1 MANPAENTLSEVLAA
16 YAFAGEVVGAAR
28 FGQGHI
34 NDTFCVYTQ
43 TAEGDCV
50 RYILQRMSAAAF
62 KHPDQLMQNIVG
74 VTDYLRDLIEKDG
87 DAARETMT
95 VLRTKNGAAY
105 FTDSEGGAWR
115 VYPFVENTL
124 CLQKAETPEL
134 FYASA
139 KAFGNFQRM
148 LKDYPADTL
157 FETIE
162 KFHDTENRLANFE
175 KALAAD
181 KLGRAKDCAPEIAF
195 VKAHAADCS
204 VALEALRA
212 GRLPLR
218 VTHNDT
224 KLNNI
229 LIDKDTG
236 EGICVIDLD
245 TVMPGLTAYDFGD
258 AIRVGGNTADEGD
271 PDISH
276 VSISIPNFTA
286 FARGFL
292 SAVHG
297 VITDEETASLV
308 MGAKLM
314 TWECASRFLADYLNG
329 DVYFKIHYPTQNLD
343 RARNQIALVQDI
355 DRHQAQLEAI
365 IESVLREVC
374 GGKD

>member
-1 MANPAENTLSEVLAA
+1 MANPAENALSEVLAA

-87 DAARETMT
+87 GDAARETMT

-157 FETIE
+157 F
-162 KFHDTENRLANFE
+162 
-175 KALAAD
+175 
-181 KLGRAKDCAPEIAF
+181 

-245 TVMPGLTAYDFGD
+245 TVMPGLSINDFGD
-258 AIRVGGNTADEGD
+258 SIRFGANHSAEDERD
-271 PDISH
+271 LSKVNFDLPLFDIY
-276 VSISIPNFTA
+276 TK
-286 FARGFL
+286 GFL
-292 SAVHG
+292 EGAAG
-297 VITDEETASLV
+297 TLTDAEKEYLPW
-308 MGAKLM
+308 GAKLM
-314 TWECASRFLADYLNG
+314 TLECGIRFLTDYLEG
-329 DVYFKIHYPTQNLD
+329 DTYFKIHRDGQNLD
-343 RARNQIALVQDI
+343 RCRTQFKLMRDMEARWDEMAAVVKKY
-355 DRHQAQLEAI
+355 
-365 IESVLREVC
+365 S
-374 GGKD
+374 

>member
-16 YAFAGEVVGAAR
+16 YAFAGEVVGTAR

-74 VTDYLRDLIEKDG
+74 VTDYLRDLIEKNGG

-229 LIDKDTG
+229 LSDKDTG

-245 TVMPGLTAYDFGD
+245 TVMPGLSINDFGD
-258 AIRVGGNTADEGD
+258 SIRFGANHSAEDERD
-271 PDISH
+271 LSKVNFDLPLFDIY
-276 VSISIPNFTA
+276 TK
-286 FARGFL
+286 GFL
-292 SAVHG
+292 EGAAG
-297 VITDEETASLV
+297 TLTDAEKEYLPW
-308 MGAKLM
+308 GAKLM
-314 TWECASRFLADYLNG
+314 TLECGIRFLTDYLEG
-329 DVYFKIHYPTQNLD
+329 DTYFKIHRDGQNLD
-343 RARNQIALVQDI
+343 RCRTQFKLVRDMEARWDEMAAVVKKY
-355 DRHQAQLEAI
+355 
-365 IESVLREVC
+365 S
-374 GGKD
+374 

>member
-74 VTDYLRDLIEKDG
+74 VTDYLRDLIEKNGG

-124 CLQKAETPEL
+124 CLQKAKTPEL

-162 KFHDTENRLANFE
+162 KFHDTR
-175 KALAAD
+175 K
-181 KLGRAKDCAPEIAF
+181 R
-195 VKAHAADCS
+195 
-204 VALEALRA
+204 
-212 GRLPLR
+212 
-218 VTHNDT
+218 
-224 KLNNI
+224 
-229 LIDKDTG
+229 
-236 EGICVIDLD
+236 
-245 TVMPGLTAYDFGD
+245 Y
-258 AIRVGGNTADEGD
+258 
-271 PDISH
+271 
-276 VSISIPNFTA
+276 
-286 FARGFL
+286 
-292 SAVHG
+292 
-297 VITDEETASLV
+297 
-308 MGAKLM
+308 AKLR
-314 TWECASRFLADYLNG
+314 EDAQADPCG
-329 DVYFKIHYPTQNLD
+329 RISEVREELD
-343 RARNQIALVQDI
+343 WLKGPCGGLQRGAGGAARRQAAPARDAQ
-355 DRHQAQLEAI
+355 RHQTQQHPHRQGHRRGH
-365 IESVLREVC
+365 LRH
-374 GGKD
+374 